1 MLKLRVIFGKLRLKL
16 YNDPWPGRVASL
28 YLAWEGGYPYTAA
41 PLYGARS
48 GLPASTSWA
57 QVVTDNTDPM
67 CMH

>member
-1 MLKLRVIFGKLRLKL
+1 M
-16 YNDPWPGRVASL
+16 ASL

-67 CMH
+67 CVH